1 MTLERDDSPVAI
13 VTGGS
18 GGIGRAY
25 VRGLLDAGYRVVVAD
40 RADPA
45 PDLREASTNAD
56 RILMLR
62 VDVSDQHSTESM
74 AESVLAGF
82 GRIDV
87 LINNAAYFSAIVKK
101 PLEEISVEEWDLAF
115 AVNVRGA
122 WLCACAVLPAMK
134 RQGHG
139 RIINTSSMTFHGGGI
154 AGFAHYASTKAAV
167 VGLTRSMARELGDFG
182 ITVNTISPDYI
193 AHAGGL
199 FNRQPEMASN
209 LAAQRSIKREG
220 TPEDLIGTVLF
231 LAGPG
236 ADFVTGQDIWV
247 NGGRIFG

>member
-1 MTLERDDSPVAI
+1 
-13 VTGGS
+13 
-18 GGIGRAY
+18 
-25 VRGLLDAGYRVVVAD
+25 
-40 RADPA
+40 
-45 PDLREASTNAD
+45 
-56 RILMLR
+56 
-62 VDVSDQHSTESM
+62 M
-74 AESVLAGF
+74 AETVLASF
-82 GRIDV
+82 GRIDL

-101 PLEEISVEEWDLAF
+101 PLEDISVEEWDLAF

-154 AGFAHYASTKAAV
+154 TGFAHYASTKAAI

-199 FNRQPEMASN
+199 FDRQPEMASN

-220 TPEDLIGTVLF
+220 TPEDLVGAVLF